1 MANRDWVLLAILSIL
16 WGGSFFFVELALLGL
31 PPISIV
37 WARVAGAAV
46 LMALW
51 TRVRG
56 GTFPAGAGVWAALGV
71 LGLLNNAVPF
81 TLFALAQGRIDGAL
95 AAIVNAT
102 TPLWAVLAVHFLARD
117 EPLTAGRIIAIVLG
131 FSGVVVMS
139 GGQGAGTAL
148 AVLGCLGAALSY
160 GLAGVWARRFKP
172 MGLAPEQIALGQL
185 GTAALMLLPFWLAV
199 DRPWTMAAPP
209 AGALGALA
217 GLIVLSTGLAYLI
230 FFRLLASAGAI
241 NLSLVT
247 FLIPVSAMALGVGFL
262 GEALLMRHL
271 AGFALIVAG
280 LVAIDGRFWRWA
292 RG

>member
-1 MANRDWVLLAILSIL
+1 MGFLSVL
-16 WGGSFFFVELALLGL
+16 WGGSFFFVEVALGGL
-31 PPISIV
+31 PALSIV

-51 TRVRG
+51 ILLRG
-56 GTFPAGAGVWAALGV
+56 GAFPTGAGVWAALAV
-71 LGLLNNAVPF
+71 QGLLNNAVPF

-117 EPLTAGRIIAIVLG
+117 ERLTAARLIAIVLG

-160 GLAGVWARRFKP
+160 ALAGVWARRFKP
-172 MGLAPEQIALGQL
+172 MGLAPEGIALGQL
-185 GTAALMLLPFWLAV
+185 GTAALMLLPLWLAV

-209 AGALGALA
+209 SGVLGAMA

-247 FLIPVSAMALGVGFL
+247 FLIPVSAMGLGVGFL
-262 GEALLMRHL
+262 GEALLARHVG
-271 AGFALIVAG
+271 GFALIVAG
-280 LVAIDGRFWRWA
+280 LVAIDGRVWRWA